1 MFTSNLL
8 RIFGMQAMLVR
19 YIIHF
24 ILLLCPDCLIYITK
38 YRANY
43 EFYNCLHN
51 EKFTLSEYLQIQSQH
66 SFFMS
71 IHSGKAALLKY
82 FWKANTKWILNT
94 DKRRAGKQTGIQW
107 KALAGLIQDCCVLFC
122 PVLHLIVGMKMESGH
137 QWKWKRARKMSV
149 WAQHWLNDSGFQVM
163 HRMTETETVLSY
175 LFCPFEM
182 SLVHNNLA
190 FLFICPTY

>member
-8 RIFGMQAMLVR
+8 RIFGMHAMLVR

-24 ILLLCPDCLIYITK
+24 VLLLCPDCIIYITK

-43 EFYNCLHN
+43 EFHNCLHN

-94 DKRRAGKQTGIQW
+94 DKRRVGETNAHSMENTCWIKPGVLCVVLPSPSSHCWSEDGKRPSVEMEESERKLNVCVSPSLAQW
-107 KALAGLIQDCCVLFC
+107 FRIPSHAQDDWNRGC
-122 PVLHLIVGMKMESGH
+122 PQLC
-137 QWKWKRARKMSV
+137 
-149 WAQHWLNDSGFQVM
+149 FP
-163 HRMTETETVLSY
+163 
-175 LFCPFEM
+175 PFR
-182 SLVHNNLA
+182 NL
-190 FLFICPTY
+190 PHPY

>member
-1 MFTSNLL
+1 MH
-8 RIFGMQAMLVR
+8 AMLGR

-24 ILLLCPDCLIYITK
+24 ILLLCPDCIIYIRK

-82 FWKANTKWILNT
+82 FWKANTKRILNT
-94 DKRRAGKQTGIQW
+94 EKGGGGGRGDKQAFNGKHLLDSSRF
-107 KALAGLIQDCCVLFC
+107 AAVLFC
-122 PVLHLIVGMKMESGH
+122 PVLHLIAGLKIESSH
-137 QWKWKRARKMSV
+137 Q
-149 WAQHWLNDSGFQVM
+149 
-163 HRMTETETVLSY
+163 
-175 LFCPFEM
+175 
-182 SLVHNNLA
+182 
-190 FLFICPTY
+190 

>member
-1 MFTSNLL
+1 
-8 RIFGMQAMLVR
+8 MLAR

-24 ILLLCPDCLIYITK
+24 ILLLCPDCIIYITK

-82 FWKANTKWILNT
+82 FWKANTKRILNI
-94 DKRRAGKQTGIQW
+94 DNRVRGNKQEFNGKHLLDSSRI
-107 KALAGLIQDCCVLFC
+107 APVLFC
-122 PVLHLIVGMKMESGH
+122 PVLHLITGLKIESSH
-137 QWKWKRARKMSV
+137 QWQWKRVRKTECQCASV
-149 WAQHWLNDSGFQVM
+149 TDSVIQDSKSCTGWLKQ
-163 HRMTETETVLSY
+163 TLSPAT
-175 LFCPFEM
+175 FSAFFE
-182 SLVHNNLA
+182 VFH
-190 FLFICPTY
+190 PY

>member
-1 MFTSNLL
+1 MH
-8 RIFGMQAMLVR
+8 AMLVR

-24 ILLLCPDCLIYITK
+24 ILLLCPDCIIYITK

-82 FWKANTKWILNT
+82 F
-94 DKRRAGKQTGIQW
+94 
-107 KALAGLIQDCCVLFC
+107 
-122 PVLHLIVGMKMESGH
+122 
-137 QWKWKRARKMSV
+137 
-149 WAQHWLNDSGFQVM
+149 
-163 HRMTETETVLSY
+163 
-175 LFCPFEM
+175 
-182 SLVHNNLA
+182 
-190 FLFICPTY
+190 

>member
-8 RIFGMQAMLVR
+8 RIFGMHAMLVR

-24 ILLLCPDCLIYITK
+24 ILLLCPDCIIYITK

-82 FWKANTKWILNT
+82 FWKANTKRILNT
-94 DKRRAGKQTGIQW
+94 EKSVCGGTNKHSIESACSIHS
-107 KALAGLIQDCCVLFC
+107 GLLLCCFAQSFISLLVWRLT
-122 PVLHLIVGMKMESGH
+122 
-137 QWKWKRARKMSV
+137 WKWKRVRKPECQCEPICSSV
-149 WAQHWLNDSGFQVM
+149 IQHSKSCTGCLKQ
-163 HRMTETETVLSY
+163 RLSPAM
-175 LFCPFEM
+175 F
-182 SLVHNNLA
+182 SA
-190 FLFICPTY
+190 FLKGLPSTLTLLFY